1 MSPIA
6 SALCIAGSLLW
17 RAGDVIDSVARDVE
31 RVGELTV
38 QAGHGLYG
46 VAERVLELEE
56 RLKHREVPD
65 ATA

>member
-6 SALCIAGSLLW
+6 SALCLVGSLLW

-31 RVGELTV
+31 RAGELTV

-46 VAERVLELEE
+46 VAERIVELED
-56 RLKHREVPD
+56 RRSHREARD

>member
-46 VAERVLELEE
+46 VAQRVIDLDER
-56 RLKHREVPD
+56 RKREVPD